1 MSGPE
6 RSRTSGSASLSGAVY
21 SLVAA
26 SLVMA
31 VTRGLPP
38 DVVDVAA
45 AAVRGERRLSAETT
59 ASSSCAILGWAGW
72 FGLDVWCC
80 DCDRV
85 GVLKYCSAPLASCS
99 RSDCEDL
106 GMLDG
111 MLFSRLSLVFVNH
124 GIC

>member
-1 MSGPE
+1 
-6 RSRTSGSASLSGAVY
+6 VY

-59 ASSSCAILGWAGW
+59 ASSSSCAILGRAGRD
-72 FGLDVWCC
+72 GLVSAGCCC
-80 DCDRV
+80 DCAI
-85 GVLKYCSAPLASCS
+85 GCLKYCSAPLAS
-99 RSDCEDL
+99 
-106 GMLDG
+106 
-111 MLFSRLSLVFVNH
+111 
-124 GIC
+124 